1 MMGGEQKIVEDKKH
15 PVVSRVLEHKREIS
29 SGVIVFRRVESEPR
43 FLILYHGRSQWTFPR
58 GKIEKEERSFE
69 AALRETREETGF
81 TRADLRF
88 VDYFK
93 TYENWVFVKN
103 NQKVYKTV
111 IFYLAETSKKH
122 ARIEPDFEGYGW
134 FTYREAL
141 HIFVGPKNNENR
153 KVLKQ
158 VHDFLSGKQI
168 SQKSTGRRP
177 QIQRRNNFVPRVRP
191 PMNNN

>member
-1 MMGGEQKIVEDKKH
+1 MGGEQKIEYRKH
-15 PVVSRVLEHKREIS
+15 PVSSNTLERKREIS
-29 SGVIVFRRVESEPR
+29 SGVIVFRRVENEPR
-43 FLILYHGRSQWTFPR
+43 FLVLYHGRSQWTFPR

-81 TRADLRF
+81 TRADLRL

-93 TYENWVFVKN
+93 TYENWVFIKN

-111 IFYLAETSKKH
+111 IFYLAETNKKH

-158 VHDFLSGKQI
+158 VHDFLSGKQPN
-168 SQKSTGRRP
+168 QKPPIRRP
-177 QIQRRNNFVPRVRP
+177 QPQRRNNFIPRTRP
-191 PMNNN
+191 PMNSN